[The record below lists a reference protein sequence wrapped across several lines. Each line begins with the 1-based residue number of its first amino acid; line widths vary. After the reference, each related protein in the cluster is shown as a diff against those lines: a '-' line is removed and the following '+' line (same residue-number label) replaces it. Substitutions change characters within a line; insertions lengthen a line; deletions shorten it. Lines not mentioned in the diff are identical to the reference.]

1 MIVSTEWLKQ
11 FVDIKESPAELADL
25 LSGVGLDAE
34 FTGIQD
40 SIEGIVIGH
49 VKKVEKHPNAD
60 KLSLCIV
67 SDGNNEFQVVCGAPN
82 VAEGQTIA
90 YASVGAVLADNV
102 KIKKAK
108 IRGTV
113 SHGMICSER
122 ELGIS
127 NEHEGILV

>member
-40 SIEGIVIGH
+40 SIEGIVIGR
-49 VKKVEKHPNAD
+49 VNRVEKHPNAD

-82 VAEGQTIA
+82 VAEDQTIA
-90 YASVGAVLADNV
+90 YASVFLMNMKVYWYCRKICSLVMTFLKPADNN
-102 KIKKAK
+102 
-108 IRGTV
+108 
-113 SHGMICSER
+113 S
-122 ELGIS
+122 
-127 NEHEGILV
+127 